1 MRGLVVRTRWTCSFC
16 QCSALHP
23 WLGLSH
29 VAVVIAGRWCW
40 ARQQSQPFAP
50 WLWLCH
56 VLQLGV
62 CCRAALSGITWACS
76 WWLGLGVG
84 NISRDCACSF
94 CVCWNICG
102 LTGDQLLQPPGTGGC
117 QVPLDLLCMFWVGRS
132 WAPSIFL
139 HIFFASAL
147 YWVLWTGPYNI
158 ESFFWMNWSPP
169 AGSHPQLLL
178 WGSLLGAGHCTLVTL
193 GEKKSVCSRRSV
205 LLQPFNN
212 GKCFRL
218 DLANTGF
225 PIMKTWDLTL
235 GKAGDSSL
243 AVEQ

>member
-1 MRGLVVRTRWTCSFC
+1 MRALVIRTRWTCSFC
-16 QCSALHP
+16 QCSVLHP

-29 VAVVIAGRWCW
+29 VAVVIAGWWRW
-40 ARQQSQPFAP
+40 ARQQSQPFV
-50 WLWLCH
+50 LWLCH

-62 CCRAALSGITWACS
+62 CCWAALSGITWTCS

-84 NISRDCACSF
+84 NVSRDCACSF

-102 LTGDQLLQPPGTGGC
+102 LTGDQLLQPPGTHGC

-132 WAPSIFL
+132 WAPSMFL
-139 HIFFASAL
+139 DIFFASAL

-178 WGSLLGAGHCTLVTL
+178 WASLLGAGHCTLVTL

-205 LLQPFNN
+205 LLQSFNN